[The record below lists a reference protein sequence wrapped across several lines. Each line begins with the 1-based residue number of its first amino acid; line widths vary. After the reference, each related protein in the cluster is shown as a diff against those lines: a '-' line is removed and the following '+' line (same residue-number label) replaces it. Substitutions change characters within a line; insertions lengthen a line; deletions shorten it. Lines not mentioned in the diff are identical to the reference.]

1 MADEAA
7 TETELEPE
15 RVAELIAAGAE
26 VIDVRTPYEYEAG
39 RLPGARNVEI
49 NELTA
54 AAGSIPRERPV
65 LFCCRT
71 GNRSGMAAQAF
82 REAGY
87 DAYNIAG
94 GLVAWVADGRPIEPE
109 DGELRTPLPPS

>member
-1 MADEAA
+1 VSDEAA
-7 TETELEPE
+7 TETELGPE

-26 VIDVRTPYEYEAG
+26 GIDVRTPYEYEAG
-39 RLPGARNVEI
+39 RLPGSRNIEM
-49 NELTA
+49 NDLA
-54 AAGSIPRERPV
+54 AAADSIPRDQPV
-65 LFCCRT
+65 LFSCRS

-94 GLVAWVADGRPIEPE
+94 GMVAWVADGRPIEPE
-109 DGELRTPLPPS
+109 GGEVRAPLPPS